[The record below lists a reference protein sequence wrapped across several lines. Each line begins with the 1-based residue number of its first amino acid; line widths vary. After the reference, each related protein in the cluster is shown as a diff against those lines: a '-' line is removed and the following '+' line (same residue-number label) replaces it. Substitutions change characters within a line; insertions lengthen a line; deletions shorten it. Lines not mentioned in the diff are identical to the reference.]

1 MCALVTGVQTCSLP
15 VLMFSRRDFLTASV
29 ALATIVGPSL
39 NGRWSRVAAQ
49 QALTEED
56 LLAAED
62 FGNVTLLPVTDIHAQ
77 VKPLYFREPSDHLG
91 VGQVE
96 GPIGRAAGWERGVS

>member
-1 MCALVTGVQTCSLP
+1 
-15 VLMFSRRDFLTASV
+15 MFSRRDFLTASV

-62 FGNVTLLPVTDIHAQ
+62 FGNVTLLHVTDIHAQ
-77 VKPLYFREPSDHLG
+77 VKPLYFREPSVNLG
-91 VGQVE
+91 VGEVE
-96 GPIGRAAGWERGVS
+96 GLPPHVNGPDFLTIGRASLREKVCQIV

>member
-1 MCALVTGVQTCSLP
+1 
-15 VLMFSRRDFLTASV
+15 MFSRRDFLTASV

-49 QALTEED
+49 QALTEAD

-62 FGNVTLLPVTDIHAQ
+62 FGNVTLLHVTDIHAP
-77 VKPLYFREPSDHLG
+77 VKHLYFHAPSVTLG
-91 VGQVE
+91 VGEVE
-96 GPIGRAAGWERGVS
+96 GLPPPVTGADFLTTFPPSPG

>member
-1 MCALVTGVQTCSLP
+1 
-15 VLMFSRRDFLTASV
+15 MFSRRDFLTASV

-62 FGNVTLLPVTDIHAQ
+62 FGNVTLLHVTDIHAQ
-77 VKPLYFREPSDHLG
+77 VKPLYFREPSVNLG
-91 VGQVE
+91 VGEVE
-96 GPIGRAAGWERGVS
+96 GLPPHVRSEERRVGKECVSTCRSRWSPYH